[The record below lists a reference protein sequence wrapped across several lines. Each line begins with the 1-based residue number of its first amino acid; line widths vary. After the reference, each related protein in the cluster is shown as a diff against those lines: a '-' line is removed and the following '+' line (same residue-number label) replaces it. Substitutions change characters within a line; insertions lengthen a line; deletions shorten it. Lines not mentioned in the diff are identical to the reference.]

1 LNTIEQLKIIPK
13 VELHRHLDGSVRFD
27 TICELAKKNNIDLGI
42 DLSDRQSLW
51 EKVKILKP
59 MSGLQEVLDSFWATQ
74 KVMSNYDAIKRVA
87 FENVEDCFNDGVKLA
102 ELRFAPTFIGLNKEI
117 SFQDIIQAVID
128 GVNEGVDKFGIEV
141 GLILIAARSLDVNDN
156 LKALKDAR
164 TLIQSNYKGIDRLIG
179 FDLADTEN
187 DHNPKQFIEL
197 INFAKDLGLE
207 ITIHSGEDTT
217 ADHVINS
224 IKLFEPK
231 RIGHGIKVW
240 NNQFA
245 LDLIKEKNIHLEVC
259 PTSNWLTRCVD
270 SLSNHP
276 FNELYKC
283 GISVS
288 INSDDPH
295 IMNINLINEYE
306 VLSKEFRLTLSDF
319 KKINKDSVNY
329 SFLSSEIKN
338 KINNLYFSK

>member
-1 LNTIEQLKIIPK
+1 MNSKEQLKILPK
-13 VELHRHLDGSVRFD
+13 VELHRHLDGSIRFD
-27 TICELAKKNNIDLGI
+27 TICDLAKQNNINLGI
-42 DLSDRQSLW
+42 DLSHREALW

-87 FENVEDCFNDGVKLA
+87 YENVEDCFNDGVKLA
-102 ELRFAPTFIGLNKEI
+102 ELRFAPTFIGMNKKI
-117 SFQDIIQAVID
+117 SFQDIIQAVVD

-141 GLILIAARSLDVNDN
+141 GLILIAARSLDINDN
-156 LKALKDAR
+156 LEALKDAR
-164 TLIQSNYKGIDRLIG
+164 NLIKANYKGIEKLIG

-187 DHNPKQFIEL
+187 DHNPKQFLEL

-217 ADHVINS
+217 AEHVINS
-224 IKLFEPK
+224 IKLFQPK

-240 NNQFA
+240 KNQLA
-245 LDLIKEKNIHLEVC
+245 LDLIKKNNIHLEVC

-276 FNELYKC
+276 FNELYKY

-306 VLSKEFRLTLSDF
+306 VLSKEFGLTLNDF
-319 KKINKDSVNY
+319 YKINKDSLSH
-329 SFLSSEIKN
+329 SFLSSEIKT
-338 KINNLYFSK
+338 KMYKLYFSK